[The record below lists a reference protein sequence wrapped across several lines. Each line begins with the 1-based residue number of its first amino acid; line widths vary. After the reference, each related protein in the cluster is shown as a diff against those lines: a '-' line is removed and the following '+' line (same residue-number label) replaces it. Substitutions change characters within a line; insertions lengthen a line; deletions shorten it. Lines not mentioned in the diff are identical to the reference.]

1 MKKQDWLIP
10 VAMLALGAGIGFL
23 ADHRPKA
30 TAGSEPVARTD
41 GTTPTAQPVAISA
54 VAAPRANPRSSPTD
68 MAMASPRQRIAA
80 STSAALPADDAMVVD
95 SIAALRDRALAGDA
109 VAACRLA
116 VDLMLCD
123 WWQPTPD
130 AAVVDRIDP
139 AKAKSTEDL
148 HGMEWQLKRLAAGQQ
163 RARRCAGVT
172 DAQMRESGRWLRAAA
187 RAGHVPSMHAYAS
200 TTGVPNNK
208 FLSRLDE
215 LAIFRD
221 EAAPMIE
228 AAARGGSVAAV
239 MTLGMTLDQSW
250 AEPFLGE
257 AFATRQNPVEALSY
271 RLLFAMALEPSEPEK
286 SQSVE
291 QLLGERREGALKA
304 GKLTPAQIADAEQ
317 LARERFG
324 DWFGG
329 RRAPIQTMDMMPF
342 GFETDRKRP
351 TNTVC
356 TEGPWT
362 TPPVIPARSSG

>member
-30 TAGSEPVARTD
+30 TAGTEPVAHTD
-41 GTTPTAQPVAISA
+41 SATPAAQPAATSA
-54 VAAPRANPRSSPTD
+54 VAAPGANPRSSPTD
-68 MAMASPRQRIAA
+68 MAIASPRQQVAA
-80 STSAALPADDAMVVD
+80 STSAALPADDARVVD

-116 VDLMLCD
+116 ADLMLCD

-130 AAVVDRIDP
+130 AAVVDKLDP

-148 HGMEWQLKRLAAGQQ
+148 HGMEWQLKMLAAGQQ

-187 RAGHVPSMHAYAS
+187 RAGHMPSMYAYAS
-200 TTGVPNNK
+200 TTGVPHNK
-208 FLSRLDE
+208 MLSRLDE

-239 MTLGMTLDQSW
+239 MTLGMTLEQSW
-250 AEPFLGE
+250 GEPFLGE
-257 AFATRQNPVEALSY
+257 AFATRQDPVEALSY
-271 RLLFAMALEPSEPEK
+271 RMLFAMALEPSEPAK

-291 QLLGERREGALKA
+291 QLLVERRDGALKA

-317 LARERFG
+317 LARDRFS
-324 DWFGG
+324 DWFDG
-329 RRAPIQTMDMMPF
+329 RRAPVHTMDMMPF
-342 GFETDRKRP
+342 GFEDERKRP

-356 TEGPWT
+356 TDGPWT
-362 TPPVIPARSSG
+362 TPPALPARNSK